1 MKRIQ
6 HEIHFS
12 WQAQYLVR
20 LEGVACRSAQCKYLV
35 VALGLWYLYLLANNL
50 QQGCK
55 YVYVCFKYVK
65 YIKLFKPMWATY
77 M

>member
-1 MKRIQ
+1 MQGI
-6 HEIHFS
+6 
-12 WQAQYLVR
+12 
-20 LEGVACRSAQCKYLV
+20 EGKAIAVGMDRPVPWKSPVEHGLV